1 MNVSV
6 IIPTHNRSQVLLRCL
21 TALIEQ
27 RHDVP
32 GSLEIVVVDDGS
44 TDGTAE
50 AVNRFSE
57 GCPVELRL
65 VRLDSQRGPA
75 AARNRGITAARSP
88 TVIFIGDDI
97 IPQPGFLR
105 QHCSVHRRFRGG
117 NIAVLGHTTW
127 HPELEITP
135 FMRWLEASGT
145 QFDYGYVT
153 RYGPTWQHFYTSNI
167 SLKRR
172 FMLENGVFDEEF
184 KHAAMEDTELGFRLF
199 SRGLKIIYCRDAL
212 AYHLH
217 LGIEPMEYFRD
228 GIFRRGFYEVLFQW
242 KHRRIAEFFDRD
254 TTYWRRVLLS
264 AAMPDQCPSIDH
276 LRLAASAK
284 DRLSRLVAEH
294 FGGSVYESLGS
305 FYRARGAAAK
315 LAERFPN
322 LAVAGEHVARALD
335 AERGGDFEKAV
346 EDFLAARDAEP
357 GLLGLVVLCAD
368 AFFRWERFEEAERLL
383 RDALEMSPGHPY
395 VNLRMGDLLRRFGR
409 DAAGARDCYVAALAG
424 EMLDA
429 GSRSVAEIGLGLLA
443 VQEGK
448 PKESLGWFE
457 RAYSIDVP
465 DPDLRA
471 LALKE
476 CGGAHFALGDRET
489 AIRLVRQAQSV
500 EGIQR
505 TTRARV
511 ALLEAEI
518 MRKGGKFLEALQ
530 LLSHLKG
537 KCDGDHQLL

>member
-184 KHAAMEDTELGFRLF
+184 KHAAMEDTE
-199 SRGLKIIYCRDAL
+199 
-212 AYHLH
+212 
-217 LGIEPMEYFRD
+217 P
-228 GIFRRGFYEVLFQW
+228 
-242 KHRRIAEFFDRD
+242 
-254 TTYWRRVLLS
+254 YWRRVLLS

-346 EDFLAARDAEP
+346 E
-357 GLLGLVVLCAD
+357 
-368 AFFRWERFEEAERLL
+368 ER
-383 RDALEMSPGHPY
+383 
-395 VNLRMGDLLRRFGR
+395 
-409 DAAGARDCYVAALAG
+409 
-424 EMLDA
+424 
-429 GSRSVAEIGLGLLA
+429 RS
-443 VQEGK
+443 
-448 PKESLGWFE
+448 
-457 RAYSIDVP
+457 
-465 DPDLRA
+465 
-471 LALKE
+471 
-476 CGGAHFALGDRET
+476 
-489 AIRLVRQAQSV
+489 
-500 EGIQR
+500 
-505 TTRARV
+505 
-511 ALLEAEI
+511 
-518 MRKGGKFLEALQ
+518 
-530 LLSHLKG
+530 
-537 KCDGDHQLL
+537 